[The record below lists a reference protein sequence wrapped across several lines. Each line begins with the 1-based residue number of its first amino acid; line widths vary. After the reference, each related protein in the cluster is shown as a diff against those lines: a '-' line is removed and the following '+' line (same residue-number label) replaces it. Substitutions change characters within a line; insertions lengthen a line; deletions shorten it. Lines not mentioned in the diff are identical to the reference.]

1 MNDGVMQPP
10 TSLARPIDF
19 AYPSN
24 RWAVG
29 ALLVVL
35 VALGAR
41 LMLSGGSDL
50 LEIALEAVG
59 GAFWTFSTWA
69 LAREF
74 DPDEPRTAIISS
86 GLIGAFL
93 IGLGWM
99 GRLGSPRALEGMVV
113 TGGLMVLTRV
123 LVRST
128 GIQTRLTDAVAVGSG
143 GLVAALIAS
152 SSVWFLGVLF
162 GAGLLW
168 DANRDGD
175 TRRGLIGAGLGAIG
189 AVLGAWLGRERS
201 VGLEPGWI
209 ETAAWVVVAVGLAL
223 AASGARQ
230 PCKSACDNGSP
241 LEPQRVL
248 AARAVGIVGTIAAA
262 FLISPVVALG
272 SAFAL
277 IIFRALA
284 PRAVAQMS

>member
-1 MNDGVMQPP
+1 MQPP

-19 AYPSN
+19 SYPSN

-41 LMLSGGSDL
+41 AILSGGTNL

-74 DPDEPRTAIISS
+74 DPDEPRTAMISS

-93 IGLGWM
+93 IVIGWM

-113 TGGLMVLTRV
+113 MGSLMILTRV

-128 GIQTRLTDAVAVGSG
+128 GIQTRWTDVITVGLG
-143 GLVAALIAS
+143 GLIGALIAS
-152 SSVWFLGVLF
+152 SSVWFLGLLF

-175 TRRGLIGAGLGAIG
+175 TRRGLVGAGLGAIG

-201 VGLEPGWI
+201 VGLEPGWV
-209 ETAAWVVVAVGLAL
+209 ETAAWVVVAVGIAL
-223 AASGARQ
+223 AAFGARQ
-230 PCKSACDNGSP
+230 PSKSVSDNGSP
-241 LEPQRVL
+241 LDQSRVL
-248 AARAVGIVGTIAAA
+248 ATRVAGIVGTIAAA
-262 FLISPVVALG
+262 LLISPVVALG
-272 SAFAL
+272 AAFVL
-277 IIFRALA
+277 IFFRALA
-284 PRAVAQMS
+284 PRAVMQTS

>member
-1 MNDGVMQPP
+1 MQPP

-19 AYPSN
+19 SYPSN
-24 RWAVG
+24 RWAVA

-35 VALGAR
+35 IALGAR
-41 LMLSGGSDL
+41 AMLSGGSDL
-50 LEIALEAVG
+50 SEIALEAVG

-74 DPDEPRTAIISS
+74 DPDEPRTAVISS

-99 GRLGSPRALEGMVV
+99 GRLGSPRALEGMVATGALMIV
-113 TGGLMVLTRV
+113 TRL

-128 GIQTRLTDAVAVGSG
+128 GIQTRWTDVITVGLG

-152 SSVWFLGVLF
+152 SSVWFLGLLF
-162 GAGLLW
+162 GAALLW

-175 TRRGLIGAGLGAIG
+175 TPRGLVGAGLGALG

-201 VGLEPGWI
+201 VGLEPAWL
-209 ETAAWVVVAVGLAL
+209 ETAAWVIVVIGILLGAI
-223 AASGARQ
+223 GARR
-230 PCKSACDNGSP
+230 PCKSLCDNGSP
-241 LEPQRVL
+241 LDQSRVL
-248 AARAVGIVGTIAAA
+248 ATRIALLVGTLAIAV
-262 FLISPVVALG
+262 LVSPVVALG
-272 SAFAL
+272 SAFVL
-277 IIFRALA
+277 IVFWALA
-284 PRAVAQMS
+284 LRAVAQTS

>member
-1 MNDGVMQPP
+1 MQPP

-19 AYPSN
+19 SYPSN

-35 VALGAR
+35 IALGAR
-41 LMLSGGSDL
+41 VILSGGSDL
-50 LEIALEAVG
+50 FEIALEAVG

-74 DPDEPRTAIISS
+74 DPDEPRTALISS
-86 GLIGAFL
+86 GLVGAFL

-113 TGGLMVLTRV
+113 TGALMIVTRL

-128 GIQTRLTDAVAVGSG
+128 GIQTRWTDVITVGIG

-152 SSVWFLGVLF
+152 SSVWFLGLLF
-162 GAGLLW
+162 GAALLW
-168 DANRDGD
+168 DANRDED
-175 TRRGLIGAGLGAIG
+175 TPRGLVGAGLGALG

-201 VGLEPGWI
+201 VGLEPGWV
-209 ETAAWVVVAVGLAL
+209 ETALWVVVVIGIAL
-223 AASGARQ
+223 GAIGARR
-230 PCKSACDNGSP
+230 PCKSSCDNGSS
-241 LEPQRVL
+241 LDQSRVL
-248 AARAVGIVGTIAAA
+248 AARIALLVGTLAAA
-262 FLISPVVALG
+262 FLISPVVAPGAAFVLIVFW
-272 SAFAL
+272 AFAP
-277 IIFRALA
+277 RALA
-284 PRAVAQMS
+284 QTS